1 MPDVTALPKDATIG
15 VLGAGAMGSGIAQVA
30 ATAGHQVMV
39 TDVEAEALEKA
50 SVRLGKILIKLVE
63 KARMT
68 PDEAEQ
74 LSQRITWAPGAAGE
88 FAIFRHCDL
97 VIEAVAEDLGVKKTA
112 FRGLEEVVDDRCI
125 LATNTSS
132 LSVTAIAGACKLP
145 GRVVGLHFFNPPP
158 QLPLVEVV
166 PGLTTSPDTV
176 ATARDTVESW
186 GKTPVTAADTPG
198 FIVNRIARPFYG
210 EALRIFEEGI
220 ADKPT
225 IDWAM
230 KELGR
235 FKMGPF
241 ELMDMIGNDINLA
254 VTTSIFEAFHCDPR
268 YKPSLTQQRLV
279 AANRLGWKTGLGHY
293 EYRDEAV
300 LPPPTS
306 DPVVGKAV
314 LDRILAM
321 LINEAAD
328 ALFWRIASRDDIE
341 LAMSKGVN
349 YPKGLLKWGD
359 EIGLAEVLLR
369 LTTLQEEYGE
379 DRYRPSPL
387 LRRMVRD
394 GNRFYS

>member
-1 MPDVTALPKDATIG
+1 MTALPKDATIG

>member
-1 MPDVTALPKDATIG
+1 MTALPRDATVG

-30 ATAGHQVMV
+30 AAAGHQVMV
-39 TDVEAEALEKA
+39 TDTEAEALERA
-50 SVRLGKILIKLVE
+50 SVRLGKILGKLVE

-68 PDEAEQ
+68 PDAAEQ

-97 VIEAVAEDLGVKKTA
+97 VIEAIAEDLHVKKTA
-112 FRGLEEVVDDRCI
+112 FRGLEEVVGDSCI

-132 LSVTAIAGACKLP
+132 LSVTAIAGACKRS
-145 GRVVGLHFFNPPP
+145 GRVVGLHFFNPPA

-166 PGLTTSPDTV
+166 PGLTTSAET
-176 ATARDTVESW
+176 ATTARDTVESW
-186 GKTPVTAADTPG
+186 GKTPVMAADTPG

-210 EALRIFEEGI
+210 EALRIYEEGI
-220 ADKPT
+220 ADKAT

-230 KELGR
+230 KELGG

-241 ELMDMIGNDINLA
+241 ELMDLIGNDINLA
-254 VTTSIFEAFHCDPR
+254 VTRSIFEALHYDPR
-268 YKPSLTQQRLV
+268 YQPSITQQRLV
-279 AANRLGWKTGLGHY
+279 EANRLGWKTGHGHY

-300 LPPPTS
+300 LPPPTRN
-306 DPVVGKAV
+306 PEVGKAV
-314 LDRILAM
+314 LDRIVAM
-321 LINEAAD
+321 LVNEAVN
-328 ALFWRIASRDDIE
+328 ALFWGIAGRDDID
-341 LAMSKGVN
+341 LAMSRGVN
-349 YPKGLLKWGD
+349 YPKGLLKWAD
-359 EIGLAEVLLR
+359 EIGLALVLLR

-394 GNRFYS
+394 GKRFYA